1 MCCTMK
7 FSLALFQLAQANLK
21 RLKLSLLDADSMKNK
36 QKTTPTFTPSTPDM
50 ATPAHSSWQGVVY
63 VCIAVAFFST
73 SAVFVRWAS
82 PFSSIEIAFW
92 RLVIATV
99 LVGLLGMLTRTPLRI
114 QRQEFPRFLL
124 YGLITALHFIFYIAA
139 LSFTTIA
146 HGLALVYTSPIFVTI
161 FSALFLKEALP
172 WRKYLGIGVAVIG
185 VAIMA
190 GFQPHY
196 TSCNLSGTGQCM
208 ALGDGLAVLSA
219 ICFAIY
225 SVAGRRERERHPL
238 FRYTLNVYGLAA
250 LWLLPATLFL
260 AFHHTYPLV
269 ALAAI
274 AALGL
279 FPLGLG
285 HTLYNAAVR
294 KVHATY
300 ANLIATQ
307 EVTGGI
313 ILGIFLVGEIP
324 SLLTILGVG
333 ITLIGILGVLL

>member
-1 MCCTMK
+1 MRSGNYIFFQVSGYMK
-7 FSLALFQLAQANLK
+7 NNQETSSA
-21 RLKLSLLDADSMKNK
+21 LDAHAPRTEGHA
-36 QKTTPTFTPSTPDM
+36 QPSRR
-50 ATPAHSSWQGVVY
+50 GLLY
-63 VCIAVAFFST
+63 VCVAVAFFST
-73 SAVFVRWAS
+73 SAVFVRWSA

-92 RLVIATV
+92 RLAIAAT
-99 LVGLLGMLTRTPLRI
+99 LVGVLGLLTRTRLHI
-114 QRQEFPRFLL
+114 TRQELPRFLL

-172 WRKYLGIGVAVIG
+172 RRKYLGIGVAIMG

-208 ALGDGLAVLSA
+208 ALGDGLAVISA

-225 SVAGRRERERHPL
+225 SVAGRREREHHPL

-250 LWLLPATLFL
+250 LWLLPPTLFL
-260 AFHHTYPLV
+260 AFRHPYPLTAVAATV
-269 ALAAI
+269 AL
-274 AALGL
+274 GV

-324 SLLTILGVG
+324 SLLTILGVA
-333 ITLIGILGVLL
+333 ITLVGILGVLL

>member
-1 MCCTMK
+1 
-7 FSLALFQLAQANLK
+7 
-21 RLKLSLLDADSMKNK
+21 MKNK
-36 QKTTPTFTPSTPDM
+36 RETSASLDAPVPPIK
-50 ATPAHSSWQGVVY
+50 AHSPSSWQGILYACV
-63 VCIAVAFFST
+63 AVAFFST
-73 SAVFVRWAS
+73 SAVLIRWAS
-82 PFSSIEIAFW
+82 PFSSFEIAFW
-92 RLVIATV
+92 RLVIAAA
-99 LVGLLGMLTRTPLRI
+99 LVGLLGLLTGVRLRI
-114 QRQEFPRFLL
+114 ARQEIPRFLF

-161 FSALFLKEALP
+161 FSALFLKETLP
-172 WRKYLGIGVAVIG
+172 RRKYLGIGVAIIG

-208 ALGDGLAVLSA
+208 VLGDSLAVLAA

-225 SVAGRRERERHPL
+225 SIAGRRERERHPL
-238 FRYTLNVYGLAA
+238 FRYTFNVYGLAA
-250 LWLLPATLFL
+250 LWLFPITLFL
-260 AFHHTYPLV
+260 AFRHPYPLT

-274 AALGL
+274 VAVGII
-279 FPLGLG
+279 PLGLG

-324 SLLTILGVG
+324 SLSTILGVL